1 MKVETDMPT
10 FQRLTKCLAE
20 IYPQATAE
28 LLASDPALR
37 DLGFVHEIPCTI
49 EVHATQEQI
58 NEIKEMAI
66 QFEIDAINSADGT
79 ARTTAKPIYTMKN
92 MAGYSISSMGIK
104 NKKIDFF

>member
-20 IYPQATAE
+20 IYPQATVE

-49 EVHATQEQI
+49 EIHATQEQI

-66 QFEIDAINSADGT
+66 QFEIDAINSADVT
-79 ARTTAKPIYTMKN
+79 
-92 MAGYSISSMGIK
+92 
-104 NKKIDFF
+104 

>member
-20 IYPQATAE
+20 IYPQATVE

-37 DLGFVHEIPCTI
+37 DLGFAHEIPCTI
-49 EVHATQEQI
+49 ETHATQEQI

-79 ARTTAKPIYTMKN
+79 YLSLIHILARNTFF
-92 MAGYSISSMGIK
+92 
-104 NKKIDFF
+104 KKFLTETDCH

>member
-1 MKVETDMPT
+1 MKVEADMPT

-20 IYPQATAE
+20 IYPQATVE

-49 EVHATQEQI
+49 EIHATQEQI

-79 ARTTAKPIYTMKN
+79 YCPDNSEAYLNYEKY
-92 MAGYSISSMGIK
+92 GWLF
-104 NKKIDFF
+104 DFFYGNQE

>member
-66 QFEIDAINSADGT
+66 QFEIDAINSCPDNSEAYLYYEKYGWLF
-79 ARTTAKPIYTMKN
+79 
-92 MAGYSISSMGIK
+92 
-104 NKKIDFF
+104 DFFYGNQE